1 MFKQKYRKIHRLLGV
16 KRIGEKIDLTNKSLQ
31 AIQTLQILNSL
42 DLPEEL
48 KQEFALQFYP
58 NVSGE
63 GIATLNDAQSCQNV
77 KHYLSLVRPVV
88 SPSLKLE
95 RVGDN
100 NDGGYVMF
108 APPPPIEANTIKPQ
122 ALSLGV
128 SPYSPWDLAM
138 ANRGYKVMQYDAS
151 IEKASHNH
159 PNITFIKK
167 FVGAQES
174 HDTISF
180 DFVVKSNNLNKD
192 AHNIAQIDIE
202 DAEWDILENIDLGAI
217 SPYFAQVLFEFHY
230 CDPRNE
236 ALTSRR
242 LKALEKILEFYTPI
256 HTHFNHCGQAFCVPK
271 ALSAESKL
279 YFWCSVVE
287 VSYLRNDLIPKDAV
301 PKSGSGLIAG
311 LDYPNLPNF
320 PDLPIIF

>member
-63 GIATLNDAQSCQNV
+63 GIVTLNCAQSCQNV

-108 APPPPIEANTIKPQ
+108 APPP
-122 ALSLGV
+122 
-128 SPYSPWDLAM
+128 Y
-138 ANRGYKVMQYDAS
+138 
-151 IEKASHNH
+151 
-159 PNITFIKK
+159 
-167 FVGAQES
+167 
-174 HDTISF
+174 
-180 DFVVKSNNLNKD
+180 
-192 AHNIAQIDIE
+192 
-202 DAEWDILENIDLGAI
+202 
-217 SPYFAQVLFEFHY
+217 
-230 CDPRNE
+230 
-236 ALTSRR
+236 
-242 LKALEKILEFYTPI
+242 
-256 HTHFNHCGQAFCVPK
+256 
-271 ALSAESKL
+271 
-279 YFWCSVVE
+279 
-287 VSYLRNDLIPKDAV
+287 
-301 PKSGSGLIAG
+301 
-311 LDYPNLPNF
+311 
-320 PDLPIIF
+320 